1 MPRSTDIVQQA
12 PATAAQKLIRA
23 LGSTFGKVVLLT
35 IVVLW
40 TIPTVG
46 LVISSFR
53 PEVAIKTTPWWQVAS
68 QSRIAAPALNDAAV
82 EWRVTE
88 VRTNSSGLSR
98 VTLRPVEGSGLASLS
113 VPPGSRLAVAKGG
126 TVRTGEAVG
135 VTPRFTLRNYDDI
148 LSSKSSGGQLGNYF
162 WNSVRIA
169 VPATIIPILV
179 AAFAAYAF
187 SWMSFRGRDT
197 LFLVTVGLLV
207 VPLQMAFIPLL
218 RLINRGASIG
228 SVKVIPATT
237 SLLNNSAWA
246 VIIAHTCF
254 AMPLAVYLLRNFI
267 SQLPG
272 ELMEAARVD
281 GASHMRTFL
290 RIVLPLSVPALA
302 SLGIFQFLWVW
313 NDLAVATAFGPGK
326 RVAPMTVKLVELAG
340 SKGEEWQRLT
350 AGAFVTMAL
359 PLAVFFALQRFFVRG
374 LVTGSVKG

>member
-68 QSRIAAPALNDAAV
+68 ESRIAAPALDDAAV

-113 VPPGSRLAVAKGG
+113 VPPGSRLAVAKGA

-162 WNSVRIA
+162 
-169 VPATIIPILV
+169 
-179 AAFAAYAF
+179 
-187 SWMSFRGRDT
+187 
-197 LFLVTVGLLV
+197 
-207 VPLQMAFIPLL
+207 
-218 RLINRGASIG
+218 
-228 SVKVIPATT
+228 
-237 SLLNNSAWA
+237 
-246 VIIAHTCF
+246 
-254 AMPLAVYLLRNFI
+254 
-267 SQLPG
+267 
-272 ELMEAARVD
+272 
-281 GASHMRTFL
+281 
-290 RIVLPLSVPALA
+290 
-302 SLGIFQFLWVW
+302 
-313 NDLAVATAFGPGK
+313 
-326 RVAPMTVKLVELAG
+326 
-340 SKGEEWQRLT
+340 
-350 AGAFVTMAL
+350 
-359 PLAVFFALQRFFVRG
+359 
-374 LVTGSVKG
+374 